1 MDENDDVHRYGR
13 AGFLG
18 VVGAGLTSLVWGTR
32 ASGIFS
38 PVTSAF
44 SQAIGNLLPVGGWRI
59 YTISGSMPVFDP
71 QSWRLEIGGLVR
83 RPLSLDYDALRRLPR
98 AEQVSTFHCVT
109 GWTVDNVHWAG
120 VRFADAPR
128 LYRVPMSVSISTP
141 LGTEKRE
148 AVIVLARRGIARIQ
162 AEGEQVAAAGP
173 AEAELPEL
181 DDVPELV
188 PQS

>member
-1 MDENDDVHRYGR
+1 MR
-13 AGFLG
+13 ARERMAQARVARPDALN
-18 VVGAGLTSLVWGTR
+18 
-32 ASGIFS
+32 
-38 PVTSAF
+38 P
-44 SQAIGNLLPVGGWRI
+44 AIGLAQRVV
-59 YTISGSMPVFDP
+59 T
-71 QSWRLEIGGLVR
+71 
-83 RPLSLDYDALRRLPR
+83 LDYRQHARVARLRGPTGTVFERLKIVFRYDLAPILSR
-98 AEQVSTFHCVT
+98 LDDSVKRVPVPSP
-109 GWTVDNVHWAG
+109 GRSG

>member
-1 MDENDDVHRYGR
+1 MKRVPVPSPGR
-13 AGFLG
+13 
-18 VVGAGLTSLVWGTR
+18 
-32 ASGIFS
+32 
-38 PVTSAF
+38 
-44 SQAIGNLLPVGGWRI
+44 
-59 YTISGSMPVFDP
+59 
-71 QSWRLEIGGLVR
+71 
-83 RPLSLDYDALRRLPR
+83 
-98 AEQVSTFHCVT
+98 
-109 GWTVDNVHWAG
+109 AG